1 MLLSCSA
8 FEQVKIDMSN
18 QNPLLTKVL
27 ASLEDIQA
35 TDIKVID
42 VRKQTTITDYMV
54 IASGRASRHVNA
66 IANKVME
73 DLKASGYP
81 ALSSTGMETND
92 WVLVDFGDLILHVM
106 QADSRQ
112 YYNLEGLWDENPQH

>member
-1 MLLSCSA
+1 
-8 FEQVKIDMSN
+8 MSN